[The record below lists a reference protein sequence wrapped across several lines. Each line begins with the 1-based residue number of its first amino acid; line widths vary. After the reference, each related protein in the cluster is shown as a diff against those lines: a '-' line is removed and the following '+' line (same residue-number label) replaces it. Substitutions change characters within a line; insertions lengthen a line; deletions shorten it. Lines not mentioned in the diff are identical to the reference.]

1 MPGMA
6 QSDTPAEIEALVEKM
21 RETYVDSEYEIAQAL
36 AEHDGAVSIETLTE
50 ETGYTERTV
59 EKRVDSLIDRL
70 GGEPLA
76 SRDDEGRPRLH
87 SALAAAIR
95 AE

>member
-1 MPGMA
+1 MA

-21 RETYVDSEYEIAQAL
+21 RETYVDSEFEIAQAL
-36 AEHDGAVSIETLTE
+36 ADQDGSVSIDTLAE
-50 ETGYTERTV
+50 ETGYTERTI
-59 EKRVDSLIDRL
+59 EKRVDSLIERL

-76 SRDDEGRPRLH
+76 SRDGQGRPRLH

-95 AE
+95 SE

>member
-1 MPGMA
+1 MA
-6 QSDTPAEIEALVEKM
+6 QSETPPEIEALVEKM
-21 RETYVDSEYEIAQAL
+21 RESYVESEFEIAQAL
-36 AEHDGAVSIETLTE
+36 AGQDEAVSIDALVD

-76 SRDDEGRPRLH
+76 SRDGDGRPRLH
-87 SALAAAIR
+87 PALAAAIR
-95 AE
+95 QE

>member
-1 MPGMA
+1 MA

-36 AEHDGAVSIETLTE
+36 AEHDAAVSIETLTE

-70 GGEPLA
+70 GGDPLA
-76 SRDDEGRPRLH
+76 SRDEEGRPRLNPELAV
-87 SALAAAIR
+87 ALR

>member
-1 MPGMA
+1 MLGMA

-21 RETYVDSEYEIAQAL
+21 RDTYVDSEFEIAQAV
-36 AEHDGAVSIETLTE
+36 AEHDEAVSIETLTE

-59 EKRVDSLIDRL
+59 EKRVDSLVDRL

-76 SRDDEGRPRLH
+76 SRDEKGQPRLH

-95 AE
+95 SE